1 MLLEKLWYPYNAGRV
16 NTEKIMRVMAAPAAH
31 PITSGEI
38 SPDTSEIRSGSTKR
52 HTTSTQN
59 HITGITK
66 IIFPTQAMSTFTK
79 FKLCAQ

>member
-1 MLLEKLWYPYNAGRV
+1 
-16 NTEKIMRVMAAPAAH
+16 MRVMAAPAAH

>member
-1 MLLEKLWYPYNAGRV
+1 MLLEKVVVSVQRWACKYGKDNEGDGR
-16 NTEKIMRVMAAPAAH
+16 
-31 PITSGEI
+31 TSGPPDHVREI